1 MIKKTIYYIF
11 TFLLFIFFISCGNNS
26 NNVTNPTSYNN
37 PATEAINKYTVKGI
51 DNKYNSTWKFFN
63 ADSTGNDSVDVVIEN
78 GGISGLVISNK
89 TDKVN
94 FDKNAIYSIKEENK
108 NKYYDRYYGYIVSSD
123 NWVGEIQFP
132 TDEFETVGYI
142 YIKNKKTSDIIVGMI
157 DKAPG
162 PREGIDKGYWGK
174 RSRTDNGLKR
184 TVDIQ
189 KDFVTYYENDV
200 QKVKIPS
207 KFFELSKGDG
217 FYGYSIMLGLLYPGV
232 SINVYNSQ
240 NSSILPSVYFEYIDY
255 NYYLDIQLRDDGV
268 PISAKYNK
276 KETIYSSGDMLY
288 SKEN

>member
-1 MIKKTIYYIF
+1 MIKKTIYLIF
-11 TFLLFIFFISCGNNS
+11 TFMLFLLAISCGKNANNS
-26 NNVTNPTSYNN
+26 TS
-37 PATEAINKYTVKGI
+37 PSPKESEYTVKGL
-51 DNKYNSTWKFFN
+51 DTKYNSTWKFFN
-63 ADSTGNDSVDVVIEN
+63 ADGTGNEAADVVIDN
-78 GGISGLVISNK
+78 GGINGLIVSNK
-89 TDKVN
+89 TTKADFTK
-94 FDKNAIYSIKEENK
+94 DDIYSIADENS
-108 NKYYDRYYGYIVSSD
+108 NKYYDRYFGYIISSSD
-123 NWVGEIQFP
+123 WVGEIQFP
-132 TDEFETVGYI
+132 TDEYETVGYI

-174 RSRTDNGLKR
+174 RSRIDNGLKR

-189 KDFVTYYENDV
+189 GDFVTYYENGI

-232 SINVYNSQ
+232 SINTYNAN

-276 KETIYSSGDMLY
+276 KETIYSLGNILY
-288 SKEN
+288 AKEN